1 MIQWHPAPPILPLSP
16 TPPQPGKCTNMHQ
29 LTLHTVGVAVSLCH
43 LLLTLTCW
51 SQPNIVF
58 SRLQGIEAVFPSF
71 RFTCFPSEINGEQ
84 LFLQWWN
91 VMGIVILLKR
101 HNLWTP
107 QPLPWASMIKL
118 NMLNGSLPCQ
128 SACRTNGHAV
138 KEIHDIWHSMTFQE
152 SMTKSSTE
160 STVPMYSDVPSAST
174 ALAFCVQRFTTFVER
189 VTSHI
194 TTVRVDSSSAPV
206 PSSKMETSN
215 HLFRGRKLEKPWTF
229 RCHVAILVYYGN
241 PSILRLIGRW
251 YLWGPWCLIQQLREF
266 LLALC
271 MPWETENPLLWWRTT
286 GLEQTPTWEMTR

>member
-1 MIQWHPAPPILPLSP
+1 
-16 TPPQPGKCTNMHQ
+16 MHQ

-71 RFTCFPSEINGEQ
+71 RFTWCFPSEINGEQ

-91 VMGIVILLKR
+91 VMGIGILLKV
-101 HNLWTP
+101 LLAA
-107 QPLPWASMIKL
+107 QPVDPPTHKWASMIKL

-138 KEIHDIWHSMTFQE
+138 KEIHDIPWHSMTFQE

-189 VTSHI
+189 VTSHII

-271 MPWETENPLLWWRTT
+271 MPWKWTT
-286 GLEQTPTWEMTR
+286 GLQEQTLTWEMTR